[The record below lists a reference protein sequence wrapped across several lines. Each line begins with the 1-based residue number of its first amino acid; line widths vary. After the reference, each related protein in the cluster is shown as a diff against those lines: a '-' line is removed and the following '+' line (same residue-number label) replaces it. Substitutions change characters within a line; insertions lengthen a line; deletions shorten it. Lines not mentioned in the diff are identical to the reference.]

1 MALTL
6 YVDPVR
12 WRAHQDVV
20 TRQFPG
26 MVPVVRGNGFG
37 FGYEALAEEAM
48 RLKADVIA
56 VGTTYEAARM
66 KDVYSGRVLVLSP
79 YWRGEQAPALPGR
92 VIRSVSCVESLR
104 NLRGARVVVEVM
116 SSMKSPGVSAQ
127 DLHLLRSGV
136 EDVALEG
143 FAIHLPLNRIGGP
156 DAAGEVVACMERLRA
171 AGLPLHTMFVSHL
184 GAEELDEVQRRFPHT
199 RIRARIGTQLWL
211 GDQEATQFR
220 ASVLEVRQVVKG
232 ERFGFLQGKV
242 PSDGCLVVVSGGTS
256 HGVGLEAPKD
266 LHGVVPR
273 AKNVARL
280 GLATANHH
288 LSPFV
293 WAGRRRW
300 FAEPPHLQVSVLFVP
315 QDVPQPTV
323 GSELVARLGHT
334 VTHPDRVVD
343 CSAQAWPATTDAGTS
358 DPASFGPASFH
369 SAAFDRAC
377 EVV

>member
-37 FGYEALAEEAM
+37 FGHEALAEEAM

-56 VGTTYEAARM
+56 VGTTYEATRM

-104 NLRGARVVVEVM
+104 GLRGARVVVEVV
-116 SSMKSPGVSAQ
+116 SSMKSPGVSVH
-127 DLHLLRSGV
+127 DLHLLRSAL
-136 EDVALEG
+136 EDVILEG

-156 DAAGEVVACMERLRA
+156 DAAGEVMACMEQLRA

-184 GAEELDEVQRRFPHT
+184 EAGELDQVQRQFPHT

-220 ASVLEVRQVVKG
+220 ASVLEVRPVVKG

-242 PSDGCLVVVSGGTS
+242 PSDGCLVVVTGGTS

-315 QDVPQPTV
+315 QDVPRPKV

-334 VTHPDRVVD
+334 VTRPDRVVD
-343 CSAQAWPATTDAGTS
+343 CSSQAWPATS
-358 DPASFGPASFH
+358 DHATTV
-369 SAAFDRAC
+369 SADFDRAC